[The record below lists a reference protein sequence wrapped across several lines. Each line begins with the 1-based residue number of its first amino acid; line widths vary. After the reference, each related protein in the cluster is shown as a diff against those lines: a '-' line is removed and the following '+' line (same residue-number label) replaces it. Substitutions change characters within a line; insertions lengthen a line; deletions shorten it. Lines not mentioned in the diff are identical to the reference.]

1 MMIVVFVKEYSVFSF
16 CVCSRYIIVFFLLC
30 VCEKNDA
37 GFFEIIPYSI
47 SGIIYTVTFNILEMF
62 SRLTGRMPF
71 HCRRCSTASR
81 DSIIENMQTNVKA
94 YGLMLSLL
102 VASISGVNFLVSS
115 HIYPISQEQKL
126 QRQDMTELRQDVKIV
141 CQDVNNVRQEMHH
154 EMKGMRQEMT
164 QNQKELLLAVSKID
178 DKYAMHGERLAK
190 LEK

>member
-1 MMIVVFVKEYSVFSF
+1 MWPDGSY
-16 CVCSRYIIVFFLLC
+16 YI
-30 VCEKNDA
+30 DA
-37 GFFEIIPYSI
+37 SDKLSPRDTA
-47 SGIIYTVTFNILEMF
+47 IIYTVTFNILEMF

-141 CQDVNNVRQEMHH
+141 CQDVNNVRQDVNNVRQEMHQ
-154 EMKGMRQEMT
+154 EMKEMRQEMTQNQKEMRQEMT